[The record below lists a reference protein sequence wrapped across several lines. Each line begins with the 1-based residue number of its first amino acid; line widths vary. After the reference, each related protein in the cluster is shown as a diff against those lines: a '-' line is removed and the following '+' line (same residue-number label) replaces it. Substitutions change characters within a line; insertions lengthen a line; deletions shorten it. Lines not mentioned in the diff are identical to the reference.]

1 MVPRPDLHRLG
12 TLRRRPQRHRH
23 PVGQHRGHRLA
34 RRRRQLPL
42 DRSGARGLVR
52 RAPHSPPARGH
63 SPPAGTVAL
72 LVTIATGIAGY
83 FAPHTPRPPA
93 VQPPPPKTT
102 TLIPVSSAR
111 PQ

>member
-1 MVPRPDLHRLG
+1 MTHTYRPVETKVAAASLAGAAVTAVFQLLQAYVPHF
-12 TLRRRPQRHRH
+12 
-23 PVGQHRGHRLA
+23 
-34 RRRRQLPL
+34 
-42 DRSGARGLVR
+42 
-52 RAPHSPPARGH
+52 H